1 LGTVQDAGSPHTGC
15 QSECCAELFYN
26 PDSEKKASCVG
37 IIDQAEKIN
46 VLLDASP
53 DFSEQCK
60 ILRDQSNWE
69 SAESPD
75 YIFLTHAHIGHYTGL
90 MYLGR
95 EAFNADAVPVYCMPR
110 MIDFLS
116 NNGPWNQLLRLK
128 NIELRTLS
136 ASKAVP
142 VSANLTIT
150 SIEVPHRDEYS
161 ETVGFLIEG
170 PNKKALFIPDIEK
183 WSEDILIWIEQVD
196 YAFLDGTFY
205 SGDELGN
212 RDMKEVPH
220 PSIVESMET
229 FKSLS
234 NEDKDKVYFIHLNHT
249 NRALNPESEEGKS
262 ILENGFHLASFGEI
276 FDL

>member
-1 LGTVQDAGSPHTGC
+1 MGC

-26 PDSEKKASCVG
+26 PDPEKKVSCVG

-53 DFSEQCK
+53 DFSEQYK

-136 ASKAVP
+136 ASKAVH

-150 SIEVPHRDEYS
+150 PIEVPHRDEYS

-170 PNKKALFIPDIEK
+170 PNKKALFIPDIDKWEK

-276 FDL
+276 FDLW